1 MGELDIVA
9 NQNLSIEMFLMRLI
23 HLKGISNTT
32 SVETN
37 HEENNS
43 ANKNFSEFSIKKK
56 NDFLNNNNAI
66 KQIKNIVQEEKIKNK
81 NEQEEKFHIKSFDQL
96 IETCILKKEIK
107 LKYELETNVSLVSFE
122 NKRIEISF
130 NEDLD
135 KEFIKVLSSKL
146 YEWTKER
153 WIITLS
159 KKVGKMSRKDM
170 IKDNKKK
177 LLDDAKK
184 STTYKKILQ
193 TFSDA
198 QLIDVESED

>member
-1 MGELDIVA
+1 M
-9 NQNLSIEMFLMRLI
+9 
-23 HLKGISNTT
+23 
-32 SVETN
+32 
-37 HEENNS
+37 
-43 ANKNFSEFSIKKK
+43 
-56 NDFLNNNNAI
+56 
-66 KQIKNIVQEEKIKNK
+66 
-81 NEQEEKFHIKSFDQL
+81 

-107 LKYELETNVSLVSFE
+107 LKYELETNVNLVSFE

-130 NEDLD
+130 NESLD
-135 KEFIKVLSSKL
+135 KEFIKILSMKL

-170 IKDNKKK
+170 VKDNKKK

-184 STTYKKILQ
+184 SKTYKKILE

-198 QLIDVESED
+198 QLIDVERDD